1 LRGDLVRDV
10 MSAPV
15 VTAGPCLAL
24 DGAMHLMGDR
34 AIGALPVVDGGH
46 VVAILSQSDIVT
58 ALAGGRP
65 A

>member
-1 LRGDLVRDV
+1 